1 MLYPCTMHLR
11 QAPTHK
17 LELRVREI
25 QQLFNSLDP
34 APFLNKDLDHAC
46 ETFIDNWALALPPDS
61 HLHLDIHVEQLP
73 DSPEV
78 EELLA
83 DAIHNFYSFKIETV
97 RGELKQLLRQGR
109 KSLAIGL
116 AFVTCC
122 LLAGEVISSLS
133 DSPTAKI
140 ARESLTIIG
149 WVAMWRPAEIFLY
162 DWWPLTGRIKVFENL
177 RFARI
182 SVTERAHAHRIG
194 N

>member
-1 MLYPCTMHLR
+1 M
-11 QAPTHK
+11 
-17 LELRVREI
+17 REI

-61 HLHLDIHVEQLP
+61 HLHLDIQVEQLP
-73 DSPEV
+73 DSPQV
-78 EELLA
+78 EELLV
-83 DAIHNFYSFKIETV
+83 DAIHNFYSYKIELV
-97 RGELKQLLRQGR
+97 RGELRQLLRQGR

-122 LLAGEVISSLS
+122 LLAGEVMGNLS
-133 DSPTAKI
+133 DSSTAKI

-182 SVTERAHAHRIG
+182 SVSSRTPSAKVDT
-194 N
+194 